1 MPACRWFYGQI
12 LVMGK
17 LLYIIITAVFLS
29 FVQPVLAQKYPIVIL
44 PGEQELIKPLNDTL
58 WVLKDSQLKK
68 AIISA
73 KKLIIEEEINAELY
87 QKVSL
92 LESKGLVT
100 DSLIIDL
107 KDDRNF
113 YKTKWDVC
121 SEDIDILLQK
131 NKKQKVFTRIALV
144 GVVVAFI
151 AGLVIN

>member
-1 MPACRWFYGQI
+1 MH
-12 LVMGK
+12 
-17 LLYIIITAVFLS
+17 
-29 FVQPVLAQKYPIVIL
+29 
-44 PGEQELIKPLNDTL
+44 
-58 WVLKDSQLKK
+58 
-68 AIISA
+68 
-73 KKLIIEEEINAELY
+73 

>member
-1 MPACRWFYGQI
+1 
-12 LVMGK
+12 MGK

-29 FVQPVLAQKYPIVIL
+29 FVQPVLAQEYPIVIL
-44 PGEQELIKPLNDTL
+44 PGEQELIKTSTDTL

-68 AIISA
+68 AILSA
-73 KKLIIEEEINAELY
+73 KKLKIEEEINAELH

-92 LESKGLVT
+92 LESKGFVT

>member
-1 MPACRWFYGQI
+1 ME
-12 LVMGK
+12 K
-17 LLYIIITAVFLS
+17 LLYFIITVVFLS
-29 FVQPVLAQKYPIVIL
+29 FVQPALSQEYPIVIL
-44 PGEQELIKPLNDTL
+44 PGEQELIKPLADTL
-58 WVLKDSQLKK
+58 WVLRDSQLKK

-73 KKLIIEEEINAELY
+73 KKLIISEEINAELH
-87 QKVSL
+87 QKVAL
-92 LESKGLVT
+92 LESKGLLS

-107 KDDRNF
+107 KGDRNF
-113 YKTKWDVC
+113 YKTKWNVC

>member
-1 MPACRWFYGQI
+1 MI
-12 LVMGK
+12 DK

-44 PGEQELIKPLNDTL
+44 PGEQELIKPSTDTL
-58 WVLKDSQLKK
+58 WILKDSQLKK

-73 KKLIIEEEINAELY
+73 KKLRIGEEINAELHK
-87 QKVSL
+87 KVSL

-107 KDDRNF
+107 KEDRNF

-121 SEDIDILLQK
+121 SQDIDILIQK
-131 NKKQKVFTRIALV
+131 NKKQKLFTKVALV
-144 GVVVAFI
+144 GVVIAFI